1 MTSAPETAE
10 QRESRI
16 GQPGTAGAETGTFRV
31 KRGLAE
37 MLRGGVIM
45 DVVDAE
51 QAKVAEDAGAVSVMA
66 LERVPADIRRDGG
79 VARMSDPALIAGIQ
93 QAVTIPVMAKAR
105 IGHFAEAQVLQALGV
120 DYVDESEVLTPAD
133 EAHHI
138 DKWAFTVPFVC
149 GATNLGEALRRI
161 SEGAAMIRSKGE
173 AGTGNIVEAVRHL
186 RSIVGD
192 IRKLTQADS
201 AELYAWA
208 KELRA
213 PIVLVQE
220 VAETGRLPVP
230 LFCAGGIATPAD
242 ASLVMQLGAQA
253 VFVGS
258 GIFKSED
265 PARRARAIVEAT
277 THFED
282 AEHVAKVSHG
292 LGEAMRGEELSEL
305 GERLADRGW

>member
-1 MTSAPETAE
+1 MSAM
-10 QRESRI
+10 
-16 GQPGTAGAETGTFRV
+16 AGAQGPTSGQVEQVLTAMETGTFTV
-31 KRGLAE
+31 KRGLAD

-45 DVVDAE
+45 DVVHAD
-51 QAKVAEDAGAVSVMA
+51 QARVAEDAGAVAVMA

-79 VARMSDPALIAGIQ
+79 VARMSDPALIEAIQ
-93 QAVTIPVMAKAR
+93 AAVSIPVMAKAR

-133 EAHHI
+133 ESHHI

-149 GATNLGEALRRI
+149 GATGLGEALRRI

-192 IRKLTQADS
+192 VRRVASADP
-201 AELYAWA
+201 AELYGWA
-208 KELRA
+208 KQLGA
-213 PIVLVQE
+213 PVGLVQD
-220 VAETGRLPVP
+220 VARTGRLPVP

-242 ASLVMQLGAQA
+242 AALVMKLGAEA

-258 GIFKSED
+258 GIFKSAD
-265 PARRARAIVEAT
+265 PARTARAVVEAT
-277 THFED
+277 THYED
-282 AEHVAKVSHG
+282 PEHVAKVSRG
-292 LGEAMRGEELSEL
+292 LGEAMRGEELATLTEH
-305 GERLADRGW
+305 LADRGW